1 MHNCYKKITVTGSAV
16 INHKLEYVCNV
27 VASCPREAHAPTE
40 AISVYGGEHAEA
52 LITVVCMT
60 NTAFCLFPCRRAQ
73 TMQQRLGVCA
83 VVAVTPCLC
92 WVRANRLIRTIR

>member
-1 MHNCYKKITVTGSAV
+1 M
-16 INHKLEYVCNV
+16 INHKLEYVARRNV

-60 NTAFCLFPCRRAQ
+60 NTAFCL

-92 WVRANRLIRTIR
+92 WVRAKRLIRTIR